1 MTSPP
6 AYAYLDRTDQLPA
19 LLADLEI
26 ATEIAVDSEADSMHS
41 YFEKVCLLQLTA
53 GPRTYLV
60 DPLAGLDLAPLLDL
74 LARKPLILHG
84 ADYDL
89 RMLRVGYGFRP
100 GQPPFETMLAAQL
113 IGSSRLGLTALVEG
127 CCGVRLEKQQQ
138 RSDWA
143 RRPLTPAQLDY
154 AAADTH
160 YLPAVAAWC
169 RSELTRLGRTAWH
182 DESCAAL
189 VVATATDRPL
199 DEEQAWRLK
208 GFAGLAPQELA
219 FARELWQWRD
229 TLAREANRPP
239 FMIMNES
246 GLVALAQHLS
256 RNLNLHDFRL
266 PRHIVGARLEQ
277 LHQAARRVAALPATQ
292 YPALLARQAVVRD
305 LEVEAR
311 IGKLRHAVTRLATAL
326 GLEPPVIASRS
337 RLEAIARQ
345 LPRDR
350 QALMA
355 AGPLLGWQ
363 ADLLLPAVLELAP
376 IE

>member
-1 MTSPP
+1 MTTPLEYTYIER
-6 AYAYLDRTDQLPA
+6 ADQLPG
-19 LLADLEI
+19 LLAWLET
-26 ATEIAVDSEADSMHS
+26 AAEIAVDSEADSMHS

-53 GPRTYLV
+53 GPRNYLV
-60 DPLAGLDLAPLLDL
+60 DPLAGLDLAPLLDI

-89 RMLRVGYGFRP
+89 RMLRIGYGFRP
-100 GQPPFETMLAAQL
+100 SRPPFETMLAAQL

-127 CCGVRLEKQQQ
+127 CCGVRLEKQEQ

-143 RRPLTPAQLDY
+143 RRPLSPAQLDY

-169 RSELTRLGRTAWH
+169 RGELARLGRTAWH
-182 DESCAAL
+182 DESCTAL
-189 VVATATDRPL
+189 VAATATDRPV
-199 DEEQAWRLK
+199 DEENAWRLK
-208 GFAGLAPQELA
+208 GFAGLPLRELA

-229 TLAREANRPP
+229 TLAREADRPP

-246 GLVALAQHLS
+246 GLVTLAQHLS
-256 RNLNLHDFRL
+256 RSLSLHDFRL
-266 PRHIVGARLEQ
+266 PRHIVGTRLEQ
-277 LHQAARRVAALPATQ
+277 LHQAARRAAALPEAE
-292 YPALLARQAVVRD
+292 YPAPLARQAVVRD

-311 IGKLRHAVTRLATAL
+311 VGKLRHTVTRLATEL
-326 GLEPPVIASRS
+326 GIEPPVIASRN
-337 RLEAIARQ
+337 RLEAIAKQ

-363 ADLLLPAVLELAP
+363 ADLLLPAVQELTLS
-376 IE
+376 